1 MVKEAE
7 GCWEGQSYSLP
18 PGTWFPWAAR
28 EDSAAPAPRD
38 SRLGT
43 LCSRQLLLPPWP
55 SSVPSSHPVTLLWG
69 HPHCTHSRAF
79 LTFTARRDVRCL
91 GLYLVLEP
99 LTPSTCPGLF
109 QQSSCMVLGK
119 PPSWAPRL
127 LRAELLAL
135 RVGRADLPLWV
146 ELGPPGHS
154 RATRQAA
161 TLLTLSLGCRR
172 NQWTN

>member
-1 MVKEAE
+1 MLL
-7 GCWEGQSYSLP
+7 QL
-18 PGTWFPWAAR
+18 PGTQDSGLSVAASSFSLLGR
-28 EDSAAPAPRD
+28 VLSPRLTP
-38 SRLGT
+38 SPFSGVTHTAHT
-43 LCSRQLLLPPWP
+43 LP
-55 SSVPSSHPVTLLWG
+55 
-69 HPHCTHSRAF
+69 AF
-79 LTFTARRDVRCL
+79 LTFTARRDIRCL

-99 LTPSTCPGLF
+99 LTPSTSPGLF
-109 QQSSCMVLGK
+109 QQSSCVVLGK

-154 RATRQAA
+154 RATRRAA

-172 NQWTN
+172 NQRTD